1 MNKAKAQMVGAMAS
15 AVLAL
20 ALLVTAVMP
29 GLALAYTTYPLQ
41 PEDAEVADAL
51 GYLDG
56 IQAADGSIGCY
67 ADSAWA
73 VMAIAVAGDDP
84 HDWNGGDASIVDY
97 LKDNAALM
105 SGEWNLGTAYARSVL
120 AIVAACEDPSA
131 FGVGD
136 PTYAPDGDYLSK
148 MKELHNGIQ
157 FEDGFGT
164 TDTLN
169 EDFWGLMALIAAGEP
184 QDSPMVTSTVA
195 FILDNQ
201 GEDGGWSWAT
211 FENPW
216 YWESDVDD
224 TAAAIMALVA
234 AGIDPAADSIVW
246 GLEYLEYEQMPSG
259 GFASWGVEN
268 AGSTTWAIGAIVAAG
283 QDPTSAEW
291 TTGGNPVD
299 FLLTLQE
306 EEGPFVYADPLPEGY
321 LPMREKMTSD
331 AIVALLG
338 KPYPV
343 KVRQVYSFEDPWRGT
358 MLTINPECKT
368 FRFTA
373 PDGYDSGTVQAD
385 RMRVRHGRITI
396 WHNDADLRFA
406 SRANINR
413 DFCFGLLLD
422 KATWT
427 RHLIYDPR
435 GVE

>member
-1 MNKAKAQMVGAMAS
+1 MVGAMVG

-20 ALLVTAVMP
+20 ALMVTAVMP

-51 GYLDG
+51 CYLDG
-56 IQAADGSIGCY
+56 IQAVDGSIGGY

-73 VMAIAVAGDDP
+73 VMAIATAGEDP
-84 HDWNGGDASIVDY
+84 HNWNGGDASIVDY
-97 LKDNAALM
+97 LKDNAALL
-105 SGEWNLGTAYARSVL
+105 SGEWNLGTAYARLVL

-131 FGVGD
+131 FGGGD

-148 MKELHNGIQ
+148 MKELHNGTQ

-164 TDTLN
+164 NDTLN
-169 EDFWGLMALIAAGEP
+169 EDFWGLMALIATGEP

-234 AGIDPAADSIVW
+234 AGVDPTADSIVW

-268 AGSTTWAIGAIVAAG
+268 AGSTTWAIDAIVAAG

-306 EEGPFVYADPLPEGY
+306 EEGSFVYADPLPEGY

-331 AIVALLG
+331 AIVALLD

-343 KVRQVYSFEDPWRGT
+343 KVRQVYTFEDPWRGT
-358 MLTINPECKT
+358 TLTINTKCKT

-385 RMRVRHGRITI
+385 HMRVRHGRITI

-427 RHLIYDPR
+427 RYLIYDPW